1 MNIDMTFDYDRLL
14 AQAKAEYAK
23 VLASG
28 DALRTSY
35 AARRPDEGDNAE
47 KFKQA
52 VASWRAWCRKNV
64 EKRGVRLARDTANRD
79 APIGIVAVISGHG

>member
-14 AQAKAEYAK
+14 AQAQDEYAK
-23 VLASG
+23 VLESG
-28 DALRTSY
+28 AALRMAS
-35 AARRPDEGDNAE
+35 AIHRPDEGDKAE

-64 EKRGVRLARDTANRD
+64 EKRGVRLVRDTTNRD

>member
-1 MNIDMTFDYDRLL
+1 MNIDMAFDYDGLL

-23 VLASG
+23 VLESA
-28 DALRTSY
+28 DALRMSY
-35 AARRPDEGDNAE
+35 AMHRPDEGDNAE

-64 EKRGVRLARDTANRD
+64 EKRGVRLARDITNRD
-79 APIGIVAVISGHG
+79 APIGIEAMISGHG

>member
-14 AQAKAEYAK
+14 AQAQDEYAK

-28 DALRTSY
+28 DALLMAS
-35 AARRPDEGDNAE
+35 AIHRPDEADKAE

-52 VASWRAWCRKNV
+52 VASWKAWCRKNV
-64 EKRGVRLARDTANRD
+64 EKRGVRLARDATNRD
-79 APIGIVAVISGHG
+79 IPVGIVAIVSGHG